1 MSTHG
6 HTTIKNPPG
15 GWSPTLPMD
24 RGRRFV
30 LAVTLLAGLFMTA
43 AGLAALLAPSW
54 FADTAGYPRHTHF
67 VHDAGAFQLGI
78 GLTLLLAVAWR
89 DGLAL
94 ALAGFLVANTTH
106 AVNHAVDLDL
116 GGHSGD
122 PWGLAALSLLTAA
135 ALVVRLGQL
144 GWVVGEVTPAA
155 SPVLARF
162 VRQKTVLVTTYRR
175 DGRPVSTPVSLAV
188 EGDHAYLRSFEKA
201 GKTRRIGHNPRVEVA
216 PSTARGRPTGPGIRA
231 TARRLEGAESRR
243 AARLLARKHPLLHG
257 VLVPLTHRLGRAKT
271 GKTVHFQLTPL
282 APGQVHP
289 NACLLEAF
297 YQAQA
302 AFYAGGDDTTAL
314 RGLLADDI
322 VWHVPGRSPIAG
334 HYHGHQEVLGYFAAR
349 PCQGDLPGATTRHP
363 GRRRAGGPAGRR
375 PAGARRPAADLADRG
390 GVPHRRRQ
398 DHRVLAGALRPV
410 PVRRT
415 LVLSSA
421 RGGRDATIARLP
433 IGRP

>member
-1 MSTHG
+1 MSTHSQ
-6 HTTIKNPPG
+6 TTIKNPPG
-15 GWSPTLPMD
+15 GWSLVRSMD

-43 AGLAALLAPSW
+43 AGLAGLLAPGW
-54 FADTAGYPRHTHF
+54 FADAAGYPRHTHF

-78 GLTLLLAVAWR
+78 GVTLLLAVAWR

-116 GGHSGD
+116 GGHSSD

-144 GWVVGEVTPAA
+144 GWVVGDVGSAA

-162 VRQKTVLVTTYRR
+162 VRQKAVLVTTYRQ
-175 DGRPVSTPVSLAV
+175 DGQPVSTPVSLAID
-188 EGDHAYLRSFEKA
+188 GDHAYLRSFEKA
-201 GKTRRIGHNPRVEVA
+201 GKTQRIRHNPRVDIA
-216 PSTARGRPTGPGIRA
+216 PSTARGRPTGPTLQA
-231 TARRLEGAESRR
+231 TARPLEGAESRR

-271 GKTVHFQLTPL
+271 GKTVHSQLTPL

-289 NACLLEAF
+289 NARLLEAF

-302 AFYAGGDDTTAL
+302 AFYAGGDDTTVL

-322 VWHVPGRSPIAG
+322 VWHVPGRSPIAS

-349 PCQGDLPGATTRHP
+349 RAHAKATFQVQP
-363 GRRRAGGPAGRR
+363 RAI
-375 PAGARRPAADLADRG
+375 LADDERAVQLADG
-390 GVPHRRRQ
+390 QLERDGQLRTWQTVGVFRIV
-398 DHRVLAGALRPV
+398 DGKIAECWLV
-410 PVRRT
+410 PFDQY
-415 LVLSSA
+415 LFDELWS
-421 RGGRDATIARLP
+421 
-433 IGRP
+433 